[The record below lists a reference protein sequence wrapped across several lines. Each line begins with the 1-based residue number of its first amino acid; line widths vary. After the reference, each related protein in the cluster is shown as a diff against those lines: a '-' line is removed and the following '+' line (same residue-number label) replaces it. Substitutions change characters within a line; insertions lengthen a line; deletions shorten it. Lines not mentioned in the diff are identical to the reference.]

1 MKKEISLRYKEIYR
15 KKIDSLDGL
24 EKEEKEK
31 QINQIQDEIEEAYS
45 KEKINE
51 LHYNLLQKKLS
62 KYEK

>member
-1 MKKEISLRYKEIYR
+1 LKKEISLRYKEIYR